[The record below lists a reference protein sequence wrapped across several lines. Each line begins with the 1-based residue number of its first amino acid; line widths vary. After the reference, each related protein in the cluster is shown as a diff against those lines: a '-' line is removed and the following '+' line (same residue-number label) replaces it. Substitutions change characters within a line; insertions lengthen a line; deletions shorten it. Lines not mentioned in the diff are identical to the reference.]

1 MKRKTKKQKT
11 DRISFSDI
19 FIIFAGCVIYALSIV
34 LFISP
39 NNIAPG
45 GVIGISTMI
54 NYAFDFL
61 PLGTMS
67 LILNIPIF
75 IWGWIVLGW
84 KYLSRSLIC
93 TALSSVLMDVFNY
106 VITLGYLRP
115 YTGDGLLVSV
125 FGGLL
130 CGAGLA
136 LIFYRG
142 GSTGG
147 TDIVSRILHR
157 KAPHVSQ
164 GNFMLAVDAAVVI
177 VSAFVYGNIE
187 NAFYAII
194 CIFVMSR
201 AIDTILYGVSR
212 NNGKLLFVVTSK
224 YDEVTDTILRR
235 VDRGVTLLKA
245 EGGFRRDNKRVI
257 LCAVR
262 SNQVHL
268 TNQLV
273 HQIDPDAFIIV
284 TTASAIKG
292 KGFYSYD
299 EEPNPAVYESLD
311 AQVSGSEGSQQ
322 ST

>member
-1 MKRKTKKQKT
+1 MKRKAREKKIEK
-11 DRISFSDI
+11 IGISDI
-19 FIIFAGCVIYALSIV
+19 IIIFAGCVLYALSIV

-45 GVIGISTMI
+45 GVIGISTLI
-54 NYAFDFL
+54 NYTFDFL

-67 LILNIPIF
+67 LILNIPLF
-75 IWGWIVLGW
+75 IWGFVVLGW
-84 KYLSRSLIC
+84 KYLSRSVIC
-93 TALSSVLMDVFNY
+93 TGISSVLIDLFNF
-106 VITLGYLRP
+106 VIDLGYIRP
-115 YTGDGLLVSV
+115 YTGDGLLVSI
-125 FGGLL
+125 FGGLF

-147 TDIVSRILHR
+147 TDIVARIMHE
-157 KAPHVSQ
+157 KTPHISQ
-164 GNFMLAVDAAVVI
+164 GNFMLSVDALVVL

-187 NAFYAII
+187 NALYAII

-201 AIDTILYGVSR
+201 TIDTILYGVSR
-212 NNGKLLFVVTSK
+212 NNGKLLFIVTSK

-245 EGGFRRDNKRVI
+245 EGGFRRDDKRVI

-273 HQIDPDAFIIV
+273 HQIDPEAFAIV
-284 TTASAIKG
+284 TTANAIKG
-292 KGFYSYD
+292 RGFYSYD
-299 EEPNPAVYESLD
+299 ESPNPAVHESLD
-311 AQVSGSEGSQQ
+311 VSSTDAENTQQ
-322 ST
+322 NS